1 MQPTLTSSLTAEE
14 QWMLLKRGVE
24 EILPEEELL
33 EKLQRSVQ
41 KQQPLRVKLGLDPTA
56 PDIHLGFA
64 VVLRKLRQFQDL
76 GHIADLVIG
85 DFTATIGDPSG
96 KSETRPRLSR
106 EQVVENTQTYLQQL
120 SKILNLEKARVHYN
134 STWLSP
140 LTFAEVIDLAAKVTV
155 ARLLEREEF
164 QKRLQSGLPLY
175 LHEALYPLC
184 QAYDSVA
191 LHSDVEMGGT
201 DQRFNILMGRDLQRE
216 FGQEPQVAVL
226 MPLLVGLD
234 GSQKMSKSLGNYV
247 GIFEPPETQFG
258 KIMSIP
264 DELMRSYFVLCTDLS
279 ESEINS
285 LLAGHPM
292 TAKKRLAWEIVKMYH
307 SAAEANR
314 AQEEFERVFSQ
325 REIPEEIPD
334 LTLPQDWLKNNRV
347 WVVRLVQ
354 ALLGSSANEARRQI
368 LGGGVRINGQKI
380 TDPSLEIE
388 LKGGE
393 VLQVGRRRWGR
404 IKIQNSREK

>member
-307 SAAEANR
+307 SPAEANR